1 MPAPSKFAHVVYQT
15 HRFEEMVDW
24 YLRVFEATIRH
35 KDDKL
40 AFLSYDDEHH
50 RMAFLN
56 LGPIANGAAPKKAQG
71 VGVHHV
77 AYTWKDLGELV
88 DTYKRLK
95 GYGVLPAVPIR
106 HGLTLSLYYQDP
118 DGNMMEFQI
127 DLMGMKEADEFM
139 RGPAFAANP
148 VGEPFDPA
156 ELAARYDEGK
166 PVDDLV
172 FRSDQAESKGTSLV
186 RGNGH
191 AAHVNV
197 GGQPAHVSPPSHA
210 AHSAAYLASGS
221 AALHD

>member
-50 RMAFLN
+50 RMAFVN
-56 LGPIANGAAPKKAQG
+56 LGPVENGAAPKKAPG

-77 AYTWKDLGELV
+77 AYTWKDLGELI

-95 GYGVLPAVPIR
+95 SYGVLPAQPIR

-118 DGNMMEFQI
+118 DANMMEFQV
-127 DLMGMKEADEFM
+127 DLLDMKAADEFM
-139 RGPAFAANP
+139 RGPAFGANP
-148 VGEPFDPA
+148 VGEPFDP
-156 ELAARYDEGK
+156 EQLAARYDAGK
-166 PVDDLV
+166 PVDDIV
-172 FRSDQAESKGTSLV
+172 FRSDQPERGGASFHAGHHDV
-186 RGNGH
+186 RG
-191 AAHVNV
+191 
-197 GGQPAHVSPPSHA
+197 
-210 AHSAAYLASGS
+210 LT
-221 AALHD
+221 